1 MNIGVA
7 LRINRYLTHAVVL
20 AIAVAISGYASINH
34 HVGSYLS
41 RLGPVNA
48 QALML
53 DEGGSVG
60 NVTFGRYSTIIKP
73 VAIPTGAPAT
83 HTPTIYTV
91 QVGDSVNT
99 IATKFSVTVSQIRWS
114 NSTLFTN
121 DAVLPGEQLIIPPVP
136 GVVVTVKNGDTL
148 ASLATAYKVDAAT
161 IADYNRLRD
170 TQLSTGLVLVIPG
183 GVGPAF
189 PPPPAVYQVHASYG
203 GGGAMP
209 TVVKSCCL
217 GPYVNSKFPV
227 GWCTYY
233 VATWRNVTWTGD
245 AGWWYDNARAQGYA
259 VGPTPRVGAIMVTWE
274 SYLGHVA
281 YVEAVNSDGSWTV
294 SEMNYVAFDV
304 IDWRTIKPGQLG
316 TRLEGFIY
324 Q

>member
-1 MNIGVA
+1 

-20 AIAVAISGYASINH
+20 LVAVAISGYASANRNI
-34 HVGSYLS
+34 GSYLQ
-41 RLGPVNA
+41 RLGPLTA
-48 QALML
+48 QAVMV
-53 DEGGSVG
+53 DEGGAVG
-60 NVTFGRYSTIIKP
+60 NVSFGRYSTIIKP
-73 VAIPTGAPAT
+73 VDIPTSAPT
-83 HTPTIYTV
+83 SHLPTTYVI
-91 QVGDSVNT
+91 QNGDT
-99 IATKFSVTVSQIRWS
+99 LPKIAKTFGVTVSQIRWS
-114 NSTLFTN
+114 NSSLFTN
-121 DAVLPGEQLIIPPVP
+121 DAIIAGESIVIPPTP
-136 GVVVTVKNGDTL
+136 GVVVTVKNGETVQ
-148 ASLATAYKVDAAT
+148 SLATKYQVDALT
-161 IADYNRLRD
+161 IMDYNRLRD
-170 TQLSTGLVLVIPG
+170 PQLAAGTIVVIPG

-189 PPPPAVYQVHASYG
+189 PPPPAAYQTTQLG

-217 GPYVNSKFPV
+217 GPYANSRFPA

-245 AGWWYDNARAQGYA
+245 AGWWYDNAKAQGYA
-259 VGPTPRVGAIMVTWE
+259 VGSQPRAGAIMVTWE

-281 YVEAVNSDGSWTV
+281 YVESVNSDGSWTV

-316 TRLEGFIY
+316 SKLVGFIY